1 MKKKVMIVDDLF
13 YIREEIREILEKNG
27 YEVVTEASNGKEA
40 IEKAILFEPDIITMD
55 MNMPKING
63 IEASRQIKQKMPNIK
78 IILVS
83 TMAGFSNIKK
93 LGIEVGI
100 DEFISK
106 PFDSSNLIEKIEK
119 LI

>member
-1 MKKKVMIVDDLF
+1 MIVDDLF

-27 YEVVTEASNGKEA
+27 YEIVTEASNGKEA
-40 IEKAILFEPDIITMD
+40 IDKAFLFEPDIITMD

-63 IEASRQIKQKMPNIK
+63 IEASRKIKKRMPNVK

-93 LGIEVGI
+93 IAKEVGI
-100 DEFISK
+100 NEFVSK
-106 PFDSSNLIEKIEK
+106 PFDSLNLIEKIKK
-119 LI
+119 LN